1 MAYADKWD
9 DYSGEFQILEEG
21 KYVLE
26 LKEITGPF
34 QQVNTFNPTE
44 GPVDKYYWDFHVF
57 QKDKQVLQEGNGE
70 PFRYRMFISDAMG
83 PNSHTMRILEAL
95 DAKPENGVGVAE
107 WQQAAIGCLMEANV
121 HIVEST
127 SLLGEKKQKNK
138 IDPRVDIQTIQT
150 GEVKKEAKSK
160 AAEVTP
166 VKGAADGKLPF

>member
-26 LKEITGPF
+26 LTEITGPF
-34 QQVNTFNPTE
+34 AQVNTFNPTE

-57 QKDKQVLQEGNGE
+57 QKDKQVVQEGNGE

-138 IDPRVDIQTIQT
+138 IDPRVDIQPLQT
-150 GEVKKEAKSK
+150 GEVEKEDLSK
-160 AAEVTP
+160 PRGTP
-166 VKGAADGKLPF
+166 SGDAAADKKLPF